1 VINNRQINS
10 AMGVLGRIW
19 RKLTEPSLKLEDVAL
34 RRRSK
39 FLSSFLIIATFLF
52 TLTVVYRF
60 ATRPGYIEFLPE
72 IVINLII
79 TLLVYGVS
87 RSRFYIL
94 AAILAA
100 SIVPATTFVNIF
112 FHPVLAEIETALTT
126 LVLGLLISI
135 ILLPVRGTVI
145 LSIVNIAGI
154 LFLPVFIPEVIRG
167 YSVINRPL
175 VLNIIASLL
184 TLIGL
189 YNRNLIEGDRQSR
202 LIATADELKHEV
214 DERLRAEEALRK
226 RATRLELIKV
236 IGQNTT
242 AIMEIDELL
251 HQAVGLIRDTFG
263 YTNVNILLVEEN
275 EVVLRAAALP
285 LLFPQEG
292 KLHLRVGREG
302 ITGWVAAN
310 GEPLIVPDVTKDS
323 RYHCKIQELSIKS
336 EMAVPI
342 LLKKLVIG
350 VLDAQSKE
358 LDSFVEDDLFT
369 FQSIADLLAVAI
381 ENSRLYA
388 AARQEIE
395 DRRQIET
402 ALRDNEARYRA
413 IVEDQTDMICR
424 FTPDGTISFANEAF
438 CRSVHVEREA
448 IVGCSIFD
456 LVSSAN
462 MDQFKQSLSEL
473 SLEHPTIAGEY
484 RVAEPDGSF
493 RWEQWTDRGLF
504 TKQGKFIEYQSVGQ
518 DITERKEAEIE
529 IYRLNEQL
537 EQRVIER
544 TAQLEAANRELEAF
558 AYSVSHDLRAP
569 LRSIEGFTT
578 ALIEDHREKFDQQV
592 QDYLLRVHTASLRMN
607 QLISDL
613 LKLSRTTRG
622 EMYFTRV
629 NLSEIAR
636 QVTSELHSQTPE
648 RSVEI
653 VITPEINTFGDA
665 RLLQVVLEN
674 LLGNSWKFTQKKDS
688 ARIEFGQ
695 TSVEEQD
702 VFFVSDDGAG
712 FDMTYSDRLFGV
724 FQRLHKDDEFEGT
737 GIGLA
742 TVQRIIHRHGGR
754 VWAEGEVDQGA
765 TFYFTISKDFPSSE
779 IDG

>member
-1 VINNRQINS
+1 MVNRSQMKTVIS
-10 AMGVLGRIW
+10 FFGGIW
-19 RKLTEPSLKLEDVAL
+19 RNLTEPSSKLKDIAL

-39 FLSSFLIIATFLF
+39 LLSSFLLIATFLF
-52 TLTVVYRF
+52 TITVIYRF
-60 ATRPGYIEFLPE
+60 ATRPDYIGFLPE
-72 IVINLII
+72 IAINFLI
-79 TLLVYGVS
+79 TFLVYGVS
-87 RSRFYIL
+87 RSKYYIL

-100 SIVPATTFVNIF
+100 SIVPITTFVNIY
-112 FHPVLAEIETALTT
+112 FHPVPEEIQTALTT

-154 LFLPVFIPEVIRG
+154 LLLPIFLPDVIRG
-167 YSVINRPL
+167 YSIINRPL

-189 YNRNLIEGDRQSR
+189 YNRNLIEGDRRSS
-202 LIATADELKHEV
+202 LIAATDELKHEI

-226 RATRLELIKV
+226 RAARLELIKV

-251 HQAVGLIRDTFG
+251 YQAVGLMHNTLG
-263 YTNVNILLVEEN
+263 YANVNILLVEGDD
-275 EVVLRAAALP
+275 VVLRAAVLP
-285 LLFPQEG
+285 QLLPMRG
-292 KLHLRVGREG
+292 KLRLQVGREG

-323 RYHCKIQELSIKS
+323 RFYRKLPELKMKS

-350 VLDAQSKE
+350 VLDVQSTE

-395 DRRQIET
+395 ERGQIEA

-424 FTPDGTISFANEAF
+424 FTPDGTIRFANEAF
-438 CRSVHVEREA
+438 CRSVGIERVA
-448 IVGCSIFD
+448 IIGKNMFEV
-456 LVSSAN
+456 VSQAN
-462 MDQFKQSLSEL
+462 IDQFKNGLSKL
-473 SLEHPTIAGEY
+473 SFAQPTITEEY
-484 RVAEPDGSF
+484 MIEGAEGHI
-493 RWEQWTDRGLF
+493 RWEQWTDRSLYN
-504 TKQGKFIEYQSVGQ
+504 KQGEFIEYQSVGQ
-518 DITERKEAEIE
+518 DITERKVAEIE

-569 LRSIEGFTT
+569 LRSIEGFTS
-578 ALIEDHREKFDQQV
+578 ALVEDYGNKFDKQV
-592 QDYLLRVHTASLRMN
+592 QDYLLRVHTASQRMN

-622 EMYFTRV
+622 EMHFSRV
-629 NLSEIAR
+629 NLSEIAF
-636 QVTSELHSQTPE
+636 QVMDELQSQTHD
-648 RSVEI
+648 RTVEI
-653 VITPEINTFGDA
+653 VITPEIYTFGDV
-665 RLLQVVLEN
+665 RLLQVLLAN
-674 LLGNSWKFTQKKDS
+674 LLGNAWKFTQKKDS

-695 TSVEEQD
+695 MSMDGQD
-702 VFFVSDDGAG
+702 VFYVRDDGAG

-724 FQRLHKDDEFEGT
+724 FQRLHTENEFEGT

-742 TVQRIIHRHGGR
+742 TVQRIIHRHRGR
-754 VWAEGEVDQGA
+754 VWAEGRVDQGA
-765 TFYFTISKDFPSSE
+765 TFYFTIGKEISSGE
-779 IDG
+779 IDE